1 MYKTPNKV
9 FIKSSNNSS
18 YIMARYGYAVIVFY
32 ILTALGHI
40 ITKNDSLL
48 IEMLK
53 GTGVALGS
61 SIVIGYIINI
71 IKHDYNFKNIFV
83 KEYVHVIG
91 LIIGLFSTR
100 VNYMIIV
107 LAVLISLLIYN
118 FIKGVKISS
127 VLYGLLVI
135 MIYKYIN
142 QDTGIVIYNSLRE
155 AFPDKN
161 STYNLLFG
169 VTALSFIFSVLM
181 FMYLFYKKSI
191 KYGIVISYVITY
203 IVLMFLYS
211 VFSDKIWYIIPEI
224 IYSNILFFSTFMLS
238 DYEITPTLIEPQII
252 YGIILGIVSVILRLF
267 MPSMAIIIAIILG
280 IFIAR
285 PLDNISPK
293 LKYKPKIYYL
303 CLCGLFIIGVIC
315 AFGLSKI

>member
-1 MYKTPNKV
+1 MYKTPNKE
-9 FIKSSNNSS
+9 FIKSSNNSNN
-18 YIMARYGYAVIVFY
+18 IFLRYGFVIVVFY
-32 ILTALGHI
+32 ILTVLGHI

-61 SIVIGYIINI
+61 AIVIGYIINI
-71 IKHDYNFKNIFV
+71 IKHDMDIKNIFL
-83 KEYVHVIG
+83 KEYVHIIG
-91 LIIGLFSTR
+91 LTIGLFSTSI
-100 VNYMIIV
+100 NYMIIV
-107 LAVLISLLIYN
+107 LAVLISLLSFN

-142 QDTGIVIYNSLRE
+142 HDTGLVIYNSLRE
-155 AFPDKN
+155 AFPDKM
-161 STYNLLFG
+161 SIYNCLFG
-169 VTALSFIFSVLM
+169 VTTLSIIFSMLM

-224 IYSNILFFSTFMLS
+224 VFSNVLFFSTFMLS
-238 DYEITPTLIEPQII
+238 DYEITPTLMEVQVI
-252 YGIILGIVSVILRLF
+252 YGIILGMISVILRF
-267 MPSMAIIIAIILG
+267 FIPSMAIIIAIILG
-280 IFIAR
+280 LFIAR

-293 LKYKPKIYYL
+293 LKYNNKIYYL
-303 CLCGLFIIGVIC
+303 SLISLFIVGVIL
-315 AFGLSKI
+315 AYFITKI